1 MQAADNWVRCR
12 FVGLEG
18 KLNVAFRVDASEKIG
33 TGHLM
38 RCLALANAL
47 QQRGVRT
54 CFFSRHMPDN
64 LLHLI
69 IQQGHVFQRLSA
81 LDDGAPC
88 GERLHSSWLE
98 VSQETD
104 ARECV
109 GALYGKHWNWL
120 VVDHYAL
127 DARWEGAL
135 RQIVHKILVIDDLA
149 DRQHDCDL
157 LLDQNLYLDMS
168 ARYVGRVPERC
179 QLLLGPRFALLRDEF
194 RQLRESV
201 APRQGAVKRVM
212 VFFGGVDAHN
222 FTGKALDALVS
233 MEATKGLHVDVVL
246 GAQHAFRETI
256 EALCLRQG
264 YYCHVQ
270 TGRMAELMAASDLA
284 LGAGGT
290 TTWERCCLGLPTIAV
305 STADNQSVQLADAAT
320 NGLVYSPNFSG
331 DVREAFVQHLGAL
344 LENDALR
351 QLVSSLGMIAVDG
364 GGVQRLVA
372 RMGCTGVEVRVAL
385 PTDSEHLHRWRNHP
399 SIRAVSRNTGLIAW
413 EDHCRWL
420 NVVLEDPRR
429 KLLIGLREGESVGV
443 VRFDIEADQAEVS
456 IYLVPEARVT
466 CRGAELLQMAEK
478 WLVVNCPEVRVLRA
492 HVMGA
497 NKRSNGLFMAAGY
510 DVDNTLFSKKL
521 HEL

>member
-1 MQAADNWVRCR
+1 
-12 FVGLEG
+12 
-18 KLNVAFRVDASEKIG
+18 
-33 TGHLM
+33 
-38 RCLALANAL
+38 
-47 QQRGVRT
+47 
-54 CFFSRHMPDN
+54 
-64 LLHLI
+64 
-69 IQQGHVFQRLSA
+69 
-81 LDDGAPC
+81 
-88 GERLHSSWLE
+88 
-98 VSQETD
+98 
-104 ARECV
+104 
-109 GALYGKHWNWL
+109 
-120 VVDHYAL
+120 
-127 DARWEGAL
+127 
-135 RQIVHKILVIDDLA
+135 
-149 DRQHDCDL
+149 
-157 LLDQNLYLDMS
+157 
-168 ARYVGRVPERC
+168 
-179 QLLLGPRFALLRDEF
+179 
-194 RQLRESV
+194 
-201 APRQGAVKRVM
+201 
-212 VFFGGVDAHN
+212 
-222 FTGKALDALVS
+222 
-233 MEATKGLHVDVVL
+233 
-246 GAQHAFRETI
+246 
-256 EALCLRQG
+256 
-264 YYCHVQ
+264 
-270 TGRMAELMAASDLA
+270 MAASDLA

-413 EDHCRWL
+413 DDHCRWL